1 LLVACGLLAV
11 AMPGICP
18 KPMLAA
24 APRWFVRLA
33 VVSVGLGMSAI
44 VAALLLSTSVGALHL
59 MVGGAVTPVDHLA
72 PEGVV
77 GSAAAAAAVVWI
89 IGRSTVLACRAARGH
104 RTARVDAWLG
114 EHETAGD
121 LEVVIIPTD
130 AAVAYN
136 IPGRQP
142 QIVISEGLRTRLSA
156 DVLRFVLDHERA
168 HLRGGDRWSAL
179 LATALET
186 AFVFVPGAARTAAA
200 LRIGLER
207 AADEDAAGGQL
218 TRRRTI
224 ARGISAE
231 GARTHIACGAELWKF
246 RRRNLVDL
254 PPPALPDLS
263 LAALG
268 VTVVSTS
275 VSRSHY
281 TPRPTSP
288 LISPCCDRRVADVV
302 RPSGRLG

>member
-1 LLVACGLLAV
+1 VTLLLLACGFLAV
-11 AMPGICP
+11 AMPGIRP
-18 KPMLAA
+18 KPMLVA

-33 VVSVGLGMSAI
+33 VGSASLGMFAI

-59 MVGGAVTPVDHLA
+59 IVGGAVTPVDHLA
-72 PEGVV
+72 PEGVG

-89 IGRSTVLACRAARGH
+89 VGRSALFASRAARGH
-104 RTARVDAWLG
+104 RAARVDAWLG
-114 EHETAGD
+114 EHETAGN

-130 AAVAYN
+130 APVAFN

-168 HLRGGDRWSAL
+168 HLQGRDRWTAL

-207 AADEDAAGGQL
+207 AADEDAAGSQL
-218 TRRRTI
+218 IRRQTI

-231 GARTHIACGAELWKF
+231 GARTHIACGAELWQF
-246 RRRNLVDL
+246 RSRNLVDP

-268 VTVVSTS
+268 VTAVSTVGVS
-275 VSRSHY
+275 VALHASADF
-281 TPRPTSP
+281 SP
-288 LISPCCDRRVADVV
+288 YLA
-302 RPSGRLG
+302 LL

>member
-1 LLVACGLLAV
+1 LTLLLLACGLLAV
-11 AMPGICP
+11 AMPGIRP
-18 KPMLAA
+18 KPMLVA

-33 VVSVGLGMSAI
+33 VASVGLGMFAI
-44 VAALLLSTSVGALHL
+44 VAALLLSASVGALHL
-59 MVGGAVTPVDHLA
+59 IVGGAVTPVDHLA
-72 PEGVV
+72 PEGIV
-77 GSAAAAAAVVWI
+77 GSAAAAAAIVWI
-89 IGRSTVLACRAARGH
+89 VGRSALLTCRAVRGH
-104 RTARVDAWLG
+104 RAARVDAWLG

-130 AAVAYN
+130 VAVAFN

-142 QIVISEGLRTRLSA
+142 QIVISEGLRARLSA

-168 HLRGGDRWSAL
+168 HLRGRDRWSAL

-207 AADEDAAGGQL
+207 AADEDAAGVVL

-231 GARTHIACGAELWKF
+231 GARTHIACGAELWQF
-246 RRRNLVDL
+246 RRRHLVDP

-268 VTVVSTS
+268 LTALATVGVSIALHAS
-275 VSRSHY
+275 ADF
-281 TPRPTSP
+281 SP
-288 LISPCCDRRVADVV
+288 YLA
-302 RPSGRLG
+302 LL

>member
-1 LLVACGLLAV
+1 
-11 AMPGICP
+11 MPGIRP
-18 KPMLAA
+18 KPMLVAS
-24 APRWFVRLA
+24 PRWFVRLA
-33 VVSVGLGMSAI
+33 LTSVGLGMFAI
-44 VAALLLSTSVGALHL
+44 VGALLLSASVGALHL
-59 MVGGAVTPVDHLA
+59 MVGRAATSVDHLA
-72 PEGVV
+72 PEGAV
-77 GSAAAAAAVVWI
+77 GSATAAAAVVWI
-89 IGRSTVLACRAARGH
+89 LGRSAVLANRAAQGH
-104 RTARVDAWLG
+104 RAARVDAWLG
-114 EHETAGD
+114 KHETAGD

-130 AAVAYN
+130 ATVAYN
-136 IPGRQP
+136 IPGRRP
-142 QIVISEGLRTRLSA
+142 QIVISEGLRTRLPA
-156 DVLRFVLDHERA
+156 DVLRFVVDHERA
-168 HLRGGDRWSAL
+168 HLRGRDRWSAL

-186 AFVFVPGAARTAAA
+186 AFVFVPGAGRTAAA

>member
-1 LLVACGLLAV
+1 MTLLLLACGLLAV
-11 AMPGICP
+11 AMPGIRP
-18 KPMLAA
+18 KPMLVA

-33 VVSVGLGMSAI
+33 VASVGLGMFAI

-89 IGRSTVLACRAARGH
+89 VGRSAVLARRAARGH
-104 RTARVDAWLG
+104 RAARVDAWLG

-130 AAVAYN
+130 AAVAFN

-142 QIVISEGLRTRLSA
+142 QIVISEGLRARLSA

-168 HLRGGDRWSAL
+168 HLRGRDRWSAL

-207 AADEDAAGGQL
+207 AADEDAAGGLL

-231 GARTHIACGAELWKF
+231 GVRAHIACGAELWQF
-246 RRRNLVDL
+246 RSRNLVD
-254 PPPALPDLS
+254 PAPPALPDLS

-268 VTVVSTS
+268 VTAVSTVGVLVALHAS
-275 VSRSHY
+275 ADF
-281 TPRPTSP
+281 SP
-288 LISPCCDRRVADVV
+288 YLA
-302 RPSGRLG
+302 LL

>member
-1 LLVACGLLAV
+1 MTLLLLACGLLAV
-11 AMPGICP
+11 AMPGIRP

-24 APRWFVRLA
+24 APRWFLRLA
-33 VVSVGLGMSAI
+33 VASVGLGIFAI

-59 MVGGAVTPVDHLA
+59 VVGEALLPVDHLA

-89 IGRSTVLACRAARGH
+89 VGRSTVLACRAMRGH
-104 RTARVDAWLG
+104 RAARVDAWLG

-121 LEVVIIPTD
+121 LEVVIIPTE
-130 AAVAYN
+130 AAVAFN

-142 QIVISEGLRTRLSA
+142 QIVISAGLRARLSA

-168 HLRGGDRWSAL
+168 HLQGRDRWSAL

-186 AFVFVPGAARTAAA
+186 AFVFVPGAVRTAAA

-218 TRRRTI
+218 TRRQTI

-231 GARTHIACGAELWKF
+231 GAPTHIACGAELWQF
-246 RRRNLVDL
+246 RSRHLVDP

-263 LAALG
+263 LATLG
-268 VTVVSTS
+268 FSAVSTVGIAVALHAS
-275 VSRSHY
+275 ADF
-281 TPRPTSP
+281 SP
-288 LISPCCDRRVADVV
+288 YLA
-302 RPSGRLG
+302 LL

>member
-1 LLVACGLLAV
+1 VTLLLLACGLLAV
-11 AMPGICP
+11 AMPGIRP
-18 KPMLAA
+18 KPMLVA

-33 VVSVGLGMSAI
+33 VASVGLGMFAI

-72 PEGVV
+72 PEGVF

-89 IGRSTVLACRAARGH
+89 VGRSAVLASRAARGH
-104 RTARVDAWLG
+104 RAARVDAWLG
-114 EHETAGD
+114 KHETAGD

-130 AAVAYN
+130 ASVAYT

-142 QIVISEGLRTRLSA
+142 QIVISEGLRARLSA

-168 HLRGGDRWSAL
+168 HLRGRDRWNAL

-207 AADEDAAGGQL
+207 AADEDAAGGLL

-231 GARTHIACGAELWKF
+231 GVRAHIACGAELWQF
-246 RRRNLVDL
+246 RSRNLVD
-254 PPPALPDLS
+254 PAPPALPDLS

-268 VTVVSTS
+268 VTAVSTVGVLVALHAS
-275 VSRSHY
+275 ADF
-281 TPRPTSP
+281 SP
-288 LISPCCDRRVADVV
+288 YLA
-302 RPSGRLG
+302 LL

>member
-1 LLVACGLLAV
+1 MTLLLLACGLLAV
-11 AMPGICP
+11 AMPGIRP
-18 KPMLAA
+18 KPMLVA
-24 APRWFVRLA
+24 APRWFVRLTA
-33 VVSVGLGMSAI
+33 ASVGLGMFAI

-72 PEGVV
+72 PEGAV
-77 GSAAAAAAVVWI
+77 GSAASTAAVGWI
-89 IGRSTVLACRAARGH
+89 VGRSAVLASRAARGH
-104 RTARVDAWLG
+104 RAARVDAWLG
-114 EHETAGD
+114 THETAGD

-130 AAVAYN
+130 ASVAFN

-142 QIVISEGLRTRLSA
+142 QIVISEGLRARLSA

-168 HLRGGDRWSAL
+168 HLRGGDRRSAL

-207 AADEDAAGGQL
+207 AADEDAAGNQL
-218 TRRRTI
+218 IRRQRI
-224 ARGISAE
+224 ARGISTEA
-231 GARTHIACGAELWKF
+231 ACAHIACGAGLWQF
-246 RRRNLVDL
+246 RSRTLVAL

-268 VTVVSTS
+268 VALVSIAGVS
-275 VSRSHY
+275 VALHAS
-281 TPRPTSP
+281 TDFSP
-288 LISPCCDRRVADVV
+288 YLA
-302 RPSGRLG
+302 LL